1 MNVCAY
7 IAGGAGAQGYTMKKM
22 SKEEEAVA
30 IQELLGRLDDDAAD
44 DVADALTASALEDMG
59 LFYVYNSVAC
69 VAYVPCLPVV
79 NCYLKVLTWRSDFG
93 SACDCWLPDQE
104 VAAKCSLK
112 L

>member
-22 SKEEEAVA
+22 SKEEEALA

-59 LFYVYNSVAC
+59 LFLRLQFRSVC
-69 VAYVPCLPVV
+69 CL
-79 NCYLKVLTWRSDFG
+79 CALFARSELLFKMP
-93 SACDCWLPDQE
+93 SE
-104 VAAKCSLK
+104 VAF
-112 L
+112 